1 MENKYEQFEKLL
13 QDTEAAKKVLV
24 PSVEETQKNLAKLG
38 MDFSIDELNEIAS
51 GAFENADGELKEEEL
66 ANVAGGA
73 VDKNSE
79 CYKLGKK
86 CGKALGYVLT
96 IGLNF
101 VTKVW

>member
-1 MENKYEQFEKLL
+1 MANKFEKFEQLL
-13 QDTEAAKKVLV
+13 QDAELAKKVLV
-24 PSVEETQKNLAKLG
+24 PSVEETQKNLAELG
-38 MDFSIDELNEIAS
+38 MDFTIEELNQIAA
-51 GAFENADGELKEEEL
+51 GASETSEAELQEEDL

-86 CGKALGYVLT
+86 CGNALANVFT

-101 VTKVW
+101 VKGLW